1 MGLGVKYWTLLTKLV
16 DYYIFIASG
25 HLGTI
30 LILRNQKDWVG
41 GVQSNSAQEIFNL
54 SVQN

>member
-1 MGLGVKYWTLLTKLV
+1 MGLGVEYWTLLTKLV

-41 GVQSNSAQEIFNL
+41 GVSKIIMPMKMVL
-54 SVQN
+54 